1 MNLLEMFDLVPDG
14 YQDVEDDNS
23 TLNLDDLRKSRL
35 TLKQINKL
43 RRMQEVRTF
52 ERNEKLERI
61 KSQYSQSSGE
71 PSMEL

>member
-71 PSMEL
+71 SSMEL